1 MLKKENLDQGCPN
14 LAGSSSTPDTGFSQG
29 QSNPDRSQVAF
40 QKLQGK
46 KKKKKKTLQERNQG
60 EWVCCSGSFVQVT
73 CFGRQRN
80 DLLGY
85 EENVF
90 FWESFVSNLPGLE
103 GLSCFGRN
111 R

>member
-1 MLKKENLDQGCPN
+1 METMLKKENLDQGCPN
-14 LAGSSSTPDTGFSQG
+14 LAGSSCNPDTGCSQG
-29 QSNPDRSQVAF
+29 QSNPDTSQVAF

-46 KKKKKKTLQERNQG
+46 KSLQERNQG
-60 EWVCCSGSFVQVT
+60 EWVSCSGSFIQVRP
-73 CFGRQRN
+73 FGRQRN

-90 FWESFVSNLPGLE
+90 FWGSFVSNLPGLE